1 MSVIHRYLSKYTE
14 KDDLNATMI
23 DDVLDLINF
32 ISFNNTDLNKLLNK
46 ENYESCSTIDHI
58 IDLFVND
65 LNYHKDIIHNIIDI
79 DYRIED
85 LHSSSVMV
93 IIKYSFIQKSQPQM
107 NIRRNT
113 TS

>member
-1 MSVIHRYLSKYTE
+1 MSVIHRYLSEYSE
-14 KDDLNATMI
+14 KEDLNATI
-23 DDVLDLINF
+23 LNVLDLINF

-46 ENYESCSTIDHI
+46 ENYESCSTMDL

-65 LNYHKDIIHNIIDI
+65 LDYHKDIIHNIIDI